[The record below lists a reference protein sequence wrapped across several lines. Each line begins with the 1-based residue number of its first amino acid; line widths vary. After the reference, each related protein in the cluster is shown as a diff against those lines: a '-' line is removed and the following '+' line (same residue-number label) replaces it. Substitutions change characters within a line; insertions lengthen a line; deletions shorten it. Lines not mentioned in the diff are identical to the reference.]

1 MDSPKRDAAPP
12 PGPIRRELS
21 IVDRIGRRLA
31 EARFSDP
38 GAERWFG
45 DDAAVLIPP
54 PGADVVL
61 CTDAAVEGVHADMA
75 FLDAFDLGW
84 RAVSATVSDLAAMGA
99 DPWRL
104 VLSVST
110 HAGVDVEEVVA
121 GAVAA
126 AEDAGCPI
134 VGGDVTSSTT
144 CVVVAAATGLVPT
157 GRAVGRDGARPSDT
171 LFVTGPLGGSAAGL
185 RLLRTGD
192 AGAQVERHRRPRPLL
207 QAGRLAREAGATA
220 MIDVSDG
227 LGLDLTRLALA
238 SGVGV
243 ALDLIPVAPG
253 ATAEEALGGG
263 EDYEL
268 VISTPDPDGLVQA
281 MMLGGLPEPIRIGLV
296 TASLDRTFRGTPLG
310 DAGFA
315 HDVM

>member
-1 MDSPKRDAAPP
+1 MDSPKRDAVPP

-21 IVDRIGRRLA
+21 IVDRIGERLGR
-31 EARFSDP
+31 ARFCDP

-45 DDAAVLIPP
+45 DDAAVLVPP
-54 PGADVVL
+54 PGVDVVL
-61 CTDAAVEGVHADMA
+61 CTDAAVEGVHADMEH
-75 FLDAFDLGW
+75 LDAFDLGW
-84 RAVSATVSDLAAMGA
+84 RAVAATVSDLAAMGA

-110 HAGVDVEEVVA
+110 HAGVDVDQVVA

-126 AEDAGCPI
+126 AEAAGCPI
-134 VGGDVTSSTT
+134 VGGDVTSSPT

-157 GRAVGRDGARPSDT
+157 GQAVGRDGANAGDV

-185 RLLRTGD
+185 RLLRARRSGSAVD
-192 AGAQVERHRRPRPLL
+192 RHRRPRPLL
-207 QAGRLAREAGATA
+207 VAGRLAREAGASA

-227 LGLDLTRLALA
+227 LGLDLARLAKA

-243 ALDLIPVAPG
+243 ALEVVPVAAG
-253 ATAEEALGGG
+253 ATHEEALGGG

-268 VISTPDPDGLVQA
+268 VVSTPDPDGLRRA
-281 MMLGGLPEPIRIGLV
+281 LARGGCPEPIEIGVV
-296 TASLDRTFRGTPLG
+296 TVGPERTLLGSPLD

-315 HDVM
+315 HDVL

>member
-1 MDSPKRDAAPP
+1 MDSPKRDAVPP

-21 IVDRIGRRLA
+21 IVDRIGERLA

-38 GAERWFG
+38 GDERWFG

-54 PGADVVL
+54 AGMDVVL

-75 FLDAFDLGW
+75 HLDAFDLGW
-84 RAVSATVSDLAAMGA
+84 RAVAATVSDLAAMGA

-110 HAGVDVEEVVA
+110 HAGVEVDGIVA

-126 AEDAGCPI
+126 AEESSCPI
-134 VGGDVTSSTT
+134 VGGDVTSSAT

-157 GRAVGRDGARPSDT
+157 GMAVGRDGARPGDA

-185 RLLRTGD
+185 RLLRS
-192 AGAQVERHRRPRPLL
+192 GAEGIAIERHRRPRPLL
-207 QAGRLAREAGATA
+207 LAGRLAREAGATA

-227 LGLDLTRLALA
+227 LGLDLARLAGA

-243 ALDLIPVAPG
+243 ALESVPVAEG
-253 ATAEEALGGG
+253 ATEVEALGGG

-268 VISTPDPDGLVQA
+268 VISTPDPQVLREAFERGGCPAPMEIGVVTSDLERTLNGLA
-281 MMLGGLPEPIRIGLV
+281 LD
-296 TASLDRTFRGTPLG
+296 AS
-310 DAGFA
+310 GFA
-315 HDVM
+315 HDVR

>member
-1 MDSPKRDAAPP
+1 MDSPKRDAVPP

-31 EARFSDP
+31 QARFGDP

-54 PGADVVL
+54 PDVDVVL

-75 FLDAFDLGW
+75 HLDAFDLGW
-84 RAVSATVSDLAAMGA
+84 RAVAATVSDLAAMGA

-104 VLSVST
+104 VLSVSS
-110 HAGVDVEEVVA
+110 HAGVDIDQVVA

-126 AEDAGCPI
+126 AEESACPI
-134 VGGDVTSSTT
+134 VGGDVTSSST
-144 CVVVAAATGLVPT
+144 CVVVAAATGLVPS
-157 GRAVGRDGARPSDT
+157 GRAVGRDGAAAGDV

-185 RLLRTGD
+185 RLLR
-192 AGAQVERHRRPRPLL
+192 AGASGSAVERHRRPRPLL
-207 QAGRLAREAGATA
+207 RAGRFAREAGATA

-227 LGLDLTRLALA
+227 LGLDLARLALA

-243 ALDLIPVAPG
+243 ALRDVPVAAG
-253 ATAEEALGGG
+253 ATLEEALGGG

-268 VISTPDPDGLVQA
+268 VVCTPNPEVLRATFDREGC
-281 MMLGGLPEPIRIGLV
+281 PEPIEIGVV
-296 TASLDRTFRGTPLG
+296 TAGSERTLRGQPLD

-315 HDVM
+315 HDAI

>member
-1 MDSPKRDAAPP
+1 MDSPKRDAVPP

-31 EARFSDP
+31 QARFGDP

-54 PGADVVL
+54 PDVDVVL
-61 CTDAAVEGVHADMA
+61 CTDAAVA
-75 FLDAFDLGW
+75 
-84 RAVSATVSDLAAMGA
+84 ATVSDLAAMGA

-104 VLSVST
+104 VLSVSS
-110 HAGVDVEEVVA
+110 HAGVDIDQVVA

-126 AEDAGCPI
+126 AEESACPI
-134 VGGDVTSSTT
+134 VGGDVTSSST
-144 CVVVAAATGLVPT
+144 CVVVAAATGLVPS
-157 GRAVGRDGARPSDT
+157 GRAVGRDGAAAGDV

-185 RLLRTGD
+185 RLLR
-192 AGAQVERHRRPRPLL
+192 AGASGSAVERHRRPRPLL
-207 QAGRLAREAGATA
+207 RAGRFAREAGATA

-227 LGLDLTRLALA
+227 LGLDLARLALA

-243 ALDLIPVAPG
+243 ALRDVPVAAG
-253 ATAEEALGGG
+253 ATLEEALGGG

-268 VISTPDPDGLVQA
+268 VVCTPNPEVLRATFDREGC
-281 MMLGGLPEPIRIGLV
+281 PEPIEIVVVNG
-296 TASLDRTFRGTPLG
+296 
-310 DAGFA
+310 
-315 HDVM
+315 